1 MDEPGSNPLDADYP
15 EMAADAEREA
25 EALEWIEGVLL
36 DPDTEKQARAEIT
49 PWPRTPCCR

>member
-1 MDEPGSNPLDADYP
+1 MDGPVSDPLDADYA

-36 DPDTEKQARAEIT
+36 DPEMEAAESAEII
-49 PWPRTPCCR
+49 P